1 MARAFS
7 KAGVWYLVAR
17 SGEELRSFRVER
29 IRSVE
34 ESTQRFERP
43 SGFDLERYWS
53 ESSARFSEASRG
65 ADCIVVLRARNDA
78 LERLRMYWPAEI
90 LSQGRRDALVRLTFP
105 GTEVALFQ
113 LVAWSDVATLVDPP
127 ELREALVMRARRT
140 LNRYER

>member
-1 MARAFS
+1 
-7 KAGVWYLVAR
+7 
-17 SGEELRSFRVER
+17 
-29 IRSVE
+29 
-34 ESTQRFERP
+34 
-43 SGFDLERYWS
+43 
-53 ESSARFSEASRG
+53 
-65 ADCIVVLRARNDA
+65 VLRARKDA

-90 LSQGRRDALVRLTFP
+90 LSQGRRDALIRLTFP